1 MDATQTPD
9 FPDPFSHE
17 RAFGPTLWHAILA
30 TALFRCWHLLL
41 FFGAWSTAI
50 CVISHTTK
58 DLGIASTLLTVF
70 VGILLRFDMSFDF
83 LCHIAAS
90 VLSLVSS
97 FRIELPRASRD
108 TTRAG
113 STGHR
118 SYMPQGLW
126 LG

>member
-1 MDATQTPD
+1 MDGIQTPN

-17 RAFGPTLWHAILA
+17 RAFGPNLWHAILA

-70 VGILLRFDMSFDF
+70 VEISLCFDMSFDF
-83 LCHIAAS
+83 PRHIAAS
-90 VLSLVSS
+90 VLSSVSS
-97 FRIELPRASRD
+97 FRTELPRASRD
-108 TTRAG
+108 TMRAG
-113 STGHR
+113 NTGHR
-118 SYMPQGLW
+118 SYMPHGLW